1 MMASNVRIKTW
12 LLFIFSFFVTYC
24 LYILLPI
31 IGHAARCPT
40 ANMAM
45 TITGIY
51 AATSTTYCSRVRYYH
66 RTVVIATY
74 DDRNAN
80 VWMVFVRTCT
90 GIGSKQKK
98 KGIKWRQTAAAGYF
112 VWGIRMGLSASMAD
126 RPCASAVRPNRP
138 CASAVRPNE
147 QRNVWYEAQV

>member
-40 ANMAM
+40 ANRAM
-45 TITGIY
+45 TITGIIY

-80 VWMVFVRTCT
+80 V
-90 GIGSKQKK
+90 
-98 KGIKWRQTAAAGYF
+98 
-112 VWGIRMGLSASMAD
+112 
-126 RPCASAVRPNRP
+126 
-138 CASAVRPNE
+138 
-147 QRNVWYEAQV
+147 